1 MPSLS
6 HIILVGKD
14 RQAFESLESTAKS
27 HNIEIHLFEDLRKL
41 GETCLV
47 DDVLPKPEDLFVIW

>member
-6 HIILVGKD
+6 HIIFTGKD
-14 RQAFESLESTAKS
+14 RKALESVESAAKS
-27 HNIEIHLFEDLRKL
+27 HNIEIHLFEELRKV
-41 GETCLV
+41 GEGSLV